1 MSKFCASQLDV
12 ELVKNRIISHA
23 LVDLAFEFFNLNSDL
38 ADVLLGVSKLIDGLG
53 DFVDFLGDFSE
64 LSRYFVSFVL
74 GLRLDKFDFF
84 VSNLLIL
91 SSVEVS
97 DVLAIDLEHAHDN

>member
-1 MSKFCASQLDV
+1 M
-12 ELVKNRIISHA
+12 
-23 LVDLAFEFFNLNSDL
+23 FFRLHHPDF

-64 LSRYFVSFVL
+64 LSRYFVSFVF
-74 GLRLDKFDFF
+74 GLRLDKFDFL

>member
-12 ELVKNRIISHA
+12 ELVKNRVISHA

-38 ADVLLGVSKLIDGLG
+38 ADVLLGVRKLIDSLG
-53 DFVDFLGDFSE
+53 NFVDFLGDLSE
-64 LSRYFVSFVL
+64 LSRYFVSFVF